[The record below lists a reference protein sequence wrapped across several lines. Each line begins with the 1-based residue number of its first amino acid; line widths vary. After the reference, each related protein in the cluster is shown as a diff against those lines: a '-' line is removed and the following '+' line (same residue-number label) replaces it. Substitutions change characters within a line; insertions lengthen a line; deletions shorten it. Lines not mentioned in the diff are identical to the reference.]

1 MKEDILLQRLASA
14 SSIAIALGLFGVV
27 AAGDEP
33 RPTCSQIRLMTASG
47 VIGMRHQYTISA
59 HCSREVSQV
68 EKDLFKSKSKNVQSV
83 SIDVLASASW
93 DRKSGEASESIKF
106 NGTSQGTRVAT
117 AICSEDPWLK
127 DPPGGPGSC
136 HNINAQ
142 ATVNAGETPDVLI
155 SKVFYL
161 ARSVSL
167 DEAQALS
174 KTHPS
179 GPPPAPPPMPTN
191 PPGKAGDRHSGS
203 IGATGPAAAGPGTAP
218 ISFPAEDLV
227 SAGKVHVSQ
236 GKVMV
241 QTMSAFGP
249 GWGNNAQLL
258 WGEAGV
264 GAVLDMTVDIAIPG
278 TYALQM
284 SMTRAP
290 DYATVSIEVDGKP
303 GPEFVGWAPSVMP
316 PWPFSAGTFPLLPG
330 ARQVTLRIT
339 GKRAASTGY
348 LVGVDHIV
356 LTRVQ

>member
-1 MKEDILLQRLASA
+1 MLR
-14 SSIAIALGLFGVV
+14 
-27 AAGDEP
+27 
-33 RPTCSQIRLMTASG
+33 
-47 VIGMRHQYTISA
+47 
-59 HCSREVSQV
+59 
-68 EKDLFKSKSKNVQSV
+68 
-83 SIDVLASASW
+83 ASW
-93 DRKSGEASESIKF
+93 RDAAEQCRCAAANDAKEACQAFDHEREAPVAREPPHYRSTPRAMKLCCKSVARHHMNIGWQTAVKESYKIRRHVRRREESIKF
-106 NGTSQGTRVAT
+106 DGTSQGTRVAT
-117 AICSEDPWLK
+117 AICSQDPWLK

-142 ATVNAGETPDVLI
+142 ATVNAGEIPDVLI

-174 KTHPS
+174 KAHPS

-191 PPGKAGDRHSGS
+191 PPGKAADRHSGS
-203 IGATGPAAAGPGTAP
+203 IGATGPAAAGPGAAP

-330 ARQVTLRIT
+330 ARKVTLRIP
-339 GKRAASTGY
+339 GRAPRRRGISSAST
-348 LVGVDHIV
+348 ISC
-356 LTRVQ
+356 